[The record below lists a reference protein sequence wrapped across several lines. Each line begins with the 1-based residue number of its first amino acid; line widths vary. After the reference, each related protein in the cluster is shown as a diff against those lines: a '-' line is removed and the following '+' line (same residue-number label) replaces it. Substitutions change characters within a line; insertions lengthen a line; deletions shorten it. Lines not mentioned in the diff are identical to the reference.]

1 MRLPGSIVPAFG
13 APLTGAPFCF
23 PGQDLKGAAYKKNM
37 TSHPIYVFFAGA
49 KEYFSQRAL
58 IVWQARS
65 QPDNILVCKN
75 LNSTYLL
82 FKSFRQTTNE

>member
-13 APLTGAPFCF
+13 APFTGALFCF

-37 TSHPIYVFFAGA
+37 TSHPINVHFAGA
-49 KEYFSQRAL
+49 KEYFFTTSLHCLATQK
-58 IVWQARS
+58 
-65 QPDNILVCKN
+65 PDNILVCKN